1 MTKLLFLGLLL
12 LLCVDNHVSFHWST
26 RILSFRK
33 LSKLWERKIEA
44 TVNENEAKVRLDVYL
59 SHLEKAHSRSFFATV
74 TDKGVVTVNN
84 KVRDKSY
91 KVRSGDKVVAIIE
104 EPKQTTIEPENI
116 PLDIIY
122 EDDHFIVVNKP
133 AGMVVHPA
141 VGSPNGTFVN
151 ALLYHL
157 GDQARELLLSNQTTG
172 DASISLHQLSDDD
185 EEDEEEDDDNEHI
198 GLDLP
203 ETPEAASSS
212 PLFLR
217 PGIVHRLDKGTSG
230 LLIAGKHLSAVE
242 KLSKLFA
249 TRKIKKVYVTM
260 TVGHPGDTTII
271 DPIGRSSKNRQ
282 IMTAIKDGDGGREA
296 ITHTRTIGFDGK
308 VSVVLVRIET
318 GR

>member
-1 MTKLLFLGLLL
+1 MKLLFLVLLL
-12 LLCVDNHVSFHWST
+12 LFSVDNNVSFHCST
-26 RILSFRK
+26 RILSFAK
-33 LSKLWERKIEA
+33 FSKLWERKIEA

-59 SHLEKAHSRSFFATV
+59 SHLEKGHSRSFFATV
-74 TDKGVVTVNN
+74 IDKGVVTVNN

-91 KVRSGDKVVAIIE
+91 KVRSGDKVTAIIE
-104 EPKQTTIEPENI
+104 EPKETTIEPENI
-116 PLDIIY
+116 PLNIIY

-157 GDQARELLLSNQTTG
+157 GDRARELLLSNQTTG

-185 EEDEEEDDDNEHI
+185 EEDGEDDEHNGI
-198 GLDLP
+198 DLP
-203 ETPEAASSS
+203 ETPEAASAS

-260 TVGHPGDTTII
+260 AVGHPGDTTII
-271 DPIGRSSKNRQ
+271 D
-282 IMTAIKDGDGGREA
+282 
-296 ITHTRTIGFDGK
+296 RTISEESSAHDCDQRRRRWTRGDHPY
-308 VSVVLVRIET
+308 
-318 GR
+318 